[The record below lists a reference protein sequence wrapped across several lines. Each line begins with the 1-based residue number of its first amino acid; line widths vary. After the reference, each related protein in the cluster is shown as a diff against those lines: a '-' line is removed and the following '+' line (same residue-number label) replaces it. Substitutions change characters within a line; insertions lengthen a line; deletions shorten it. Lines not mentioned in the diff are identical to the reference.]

1 MGPTRTPDRQSR
13 IRVTITLEPEVLKAL
28 REESI
33 DEERSLSNHANRVV
47 RNHLRE
53 VGLLDDPHPRDDDV
67 DEPEDAE
74 SPEPEEADEPDVDE
88 PDEEP
93 KRDKAAA

>member
-1 MGPTRTPDRQSR
+1 MGPTRTPERQSR
-13 IRVTITLEPEVLKAL
+13 VRVTITLEPEVLKAL

-53 VGLLDDPHPRDDDV
+53 VGLLDGPHPVDED
-67 DEPEDAE
+67 DEPE
-74 SPEPEEADEPDVDE
+74 PENVDE
-88 PDEEP
+88 PDADEADDEP
-93 KRDKAAA
+93 KRDRAAA

>member
-1 MGPTRTPDRQSR
+1 MGPTRTPERQSR
-13 IRVTITLEPEVLKAL
+13 VRVTITLEPEVLKAL

-53 VGLLDDPHPRDDDV
+53 VGLLDGPQSFDIDD
-67 DEPEDAE
+67 DEPEQPKAQ
-74 SPEPEEADEPDVDE
+74 EADEPDAD
-88 PDEEP
+88 EP
-93 KRDKAAA
+93 KRDRAAA